1 MFTEAPCV
9 ILLQSTWQAA
19 VCFPR
24 FGGSAGHHPVL
35 QLVGTVAEI
44 RGAADH
50 EHTGYAAYLRAR
62 WGPGNMYLQSR
73 QFLDSLTWVA
83 LVKSL
88 GNSGGVANESWR
100 SSFPACRLQRRV
112 RGLCR
117 RELCILPGA
126 VSP

>member
-1 MFTEAPCV
+1 M
-9 ILLQSTWQAA
+9 
-19 VCFPR
+19 
-24 FGGSAGHHPVL
+24 
-35 QLVGTVAEI
+35 AEI
-44 RGAADH
+44 RGAAQDH

-62 WGPGNMYLQSR
+62 WGPGKMYLQSR

-88 GNSGGVANESWR
+88 GDSSGVANESWR

-112 RGLCR
+112 RALCR